1 MAHIAALMRRRQA
14 AGRPRRLGGGTGA
27 GPEEIMIVMEQ
38 LGRGLV
44 IEPFLSTVVLCGG
57 LIAKAGTLRQREA
70 MQPRIAE
77 GALTLALAH
86 GEPGSRWNLADV
98 TTRAEGKRSDF
109 VLNGMKTGAL
119 FADSAD
125 TLIVSARLEGGRRQE
140 RGIALFLVPRTAPG
154 VVVRATPTF
163 DGLRTAEVTL
173 TDVVVPVDDVLGP
186 LGLAFPKLEAAVD
199 AATAALCAEAVGT
212 MARLNELTLEHLKT
226 RQQFGQPLG
235 ANLVLRHRMV
245 DMSIACEEARS
256 MMLLATMH
264 AADPDPVARR
274 RAVSAAKAQVGRAA
288 SGDCPKAGRGE
299 RAGRGKRM
307 QRRRAG
313 IRLHRLLELLVDDVR
328 RLDADLLHRDHVTGE
343 RGDIDGDLDLGNL
356 HRMRGL
362 EAGRVADGETT
373 DHAASVD
380 RLDLDRGHAYRCAC
394 HFAAVFFDGGFHQ
407 AIQVLV
413 PPPGAARGDQGKKE
427 DESGDFFHVGMRA
440 SGNAPWWRIAVGKMV
455 VFTSPAASN

>member
-1 MAHIAALMRRRQA
+1 MDFTLCDEQRLLEDTVARFVRERYDADARRTAMAAPEGWSRAVWARLSAL
-14 AGRPRRLGGGTGA
+14 GLLGLPFAEDEGGTGA

-44 IEPFLSTVVLCGG
+44 VEPFLSTVVLCGG

-109 VLNGMKTGAL
+109 VLNGVKTGAL

-140 RGIALFLVPRTAPG
+140 RGIALFLVARTAPG

-235 ANLVLRHRMV
+235 ANQVLRHRMV
-245 DMSIACEEARS
+245 DMTIACEEARS

-288 SGDCPKAGRGE
+288 RIVGQGAVQLHGGMGVVMENATGQHFRRLTAIELTFGDTDHHLDRFAKAG
-299 RAGRGKRM
+299 
-307 QRRRAG
+307 
-313 IRLHRLLELLVDDVR
+313 
-328 RLDADLLHRDHVTGE
+328 
-343 RGDIDGDLDLGNL
+343 
-356 HRMRGL
+356 
-362 EAGRVADGETT
+362 
-373 DHAASVD
+373 
-380 RLDLDRGHAYRCAC
+380 
-394 HFAAVFFDGGFHQ
+394 
-407 AIQVLV
+407 
-413 PPPGAARGDQGKKE
+413 
-427 DESGDFFHVGMRA
+427 
-440 SGNAPWWRIAVGKMV
+440 
-455 VFTSPAASN
+455 